1 LNRNT
6 WKITVPDG
14 KVCVAI
20 VTYNSARYIRRCLQA
35 VLAQRGVSFEA
46 VVVDNASSDDTPQI
60 LNEFRGRIRVI
71 LNPANVGFAEGQ
83 NIAIR
88 ATQSKWVLTLNPDVL
103 MEPGFI
109 ARLVEAATADSR
121 AGAVCGRLLSI
132 APGFEPLGERLID
145 STGIFFTP
153 TMRHFDRGWHEPD
166 DGSYQEVEYVFGAS
180 AAAAL
185 FRRRMIEDIT
195 IEGSFFD
202 PDFFVY
208 REDADVAWRA
218 QLMGWRC
225 IYTPFA
231 VAHHVRT
238 VTPANRRSLPAMINM
253 HSVKN
258 RFLMRI
264 KNTTFGVYRR
274 NWFAAT
280 WRDVLVIGGSLVW
293 EPTSLAAFGR
303 VLKCLPRALRWRKQI
318 MSRRRVSDEV
328 LNQWFS
334 FEPAAQRVGAISA
347 THAPG
352 EMQGAVALL
361 SRTS

>member
-1 LNRNT
+1 M
-6 WKITVPDG
+6 PDG

-35 VLAQRGVSFEA
+35 VLAQQGVA
-46 VVVDNASSDDTPQI
+46 LDVTVVDNASTDDTRSI
-60 LNEFRGRIRVI
+60 LKEFRGRIRLI
-71 LNPANVGFAEGQ
+71 QNASNTGFAEGQ
-83 NIAIR
+83 NTAIR
-88 ATQSKWVLTLNPDVL
+88 ASQSKWVLTLNPDVL
-103 MEPGFI
+103 VEPGFI
-109 ARLVEAATADSR
+109 ANLLKAAAADSR

-132 APGFEPLGERLID
+132 GPGFEPLPQPLID

-153 TMRHFDRGWHEPD
+153 AMRHFDRGWHVPD
-166 DGSYQEVEYVFGAS
+166 GPYFQEVEYVFGAS

-185 FRRRMIEDIT
+185 FRRRMIEDIAVD
-195 IEGSFFD
+195 GNFFD

-218 QLMGWRC
+218 LLLGWRC
-225 IYTPFA
+225 IYTPHA

-238 VTPANRRSLPAMINM
+238 VTPANRRSAPAVINM

-264 KNTTFGVYRR
+264 KNATFGVYRR
-274 NWFAAT
+274 HWLAMTA
-280 WRDVLVIGGSLVW
+280 RDFVVVLGSLIW
-293 EPTSLAAFGR
+293 EPTSLAAFWR
-303 VLKCLPRALRWRKQI
+303 LAQCLPRALRGRRQI

-334 FEPAAQRVGAISA
+334 FEAAAQPLDGVAA
-347 THAPG
+347 TA
-352 EMQGAVALL
+352 ESRSVLRAVPVL
-361 SRTS
+361 SRTT

>member
-1 LNRNT
+1 MKN
-6 WKITVPDG
+6 TVPDG

-35 VLAQRGVSFEA
+35 VLAQQGVALE
-46 VVVDNASSDDTPQI
+46 VIVVDNASTDDTRSI
-60 LNEFRGRIRVI
+60 LKEFRGRIQVI
-71 LNPANVGFAEGQ
+71 RNASNAGFAEGQ
-83 NIAIR
+83 NMAIR

-109 ARLVEAATADSR
+109 ANLVRASAADPR

-132 APGFEPLGERLID
+132 GPGFEPLPEPLID

-153 TMRHFDRGWHEPD
+153 AMRHFDRGWHLPV
-166 DGSYQEVEYVFGAS
+166 GACFQNMEYVFGAS

-185 FRRRMIEDIT
+185 FRRRMIDDIA
-195 IEGSFFD
+195 IDGSFFD

-218 QLMGWRC
+218 LLLGWRC
-225 IYTPFA
+225 IYTPYA

-238 VTPANRRSLPAMINM
+238 VTPANRRSVPAPINM

-264 KNTTFGVYRR
+264 KNATFGVYRR
-274 NWFAAT
+274 YWLSMTA
-280 WRDVLVIGGSLVW
+280 RDLVVVGASIVW
-293 EPTSLAAFGR
+293 EPTSLPAFWR
-303 VLKCLPRALRWRKQI
+303 LAKCLPRALRWRKQI
-318 MSRRRVSDEV
+318 MSRRRVSDEA
-328 LNQWFS
+328 LNRWFS
-334 FEPAAQRVGAISA
+334 FDAAAQPLDAVAA
-347 THAPG
+347 TTESRG
-352 EMQGAVALL
+352 VLRGAVPLL
-361 SRTS
+361 SRTT

>member
-1 LNRNT
+1 M
-6 WKITVPDG
+6 PDG

-35 VLAQRGVSFEA
+35 VLAQQGVA
-46 VVVDNASSDDTPQI
+46 LDVIVVDNASTDATPNI
-60 LNEFRGRIRVI
+60 LKEFRGRIRV
-71 LNPANVGFAEGQ
+71 LENTANVGFAEGQ
-83 NIAIR
+83 NMAIR
-88 ATQSKWVLTLNPDVL
+88 AGSSKWVLTLNPDVL
-103 MEPGFI
+103 VEPGFI
-109 ARLVEAATADSR
+109 ANLVKTAAADSR

-132 APGFEPLGERLID
+132 GPGFEPLPERLID

-153 TMRHFDRGWHEPD
+153 AMRHFDRGWHQPD
-166 DGSYQEVEYVFGAS
+166 GACFQNVEYVFGAS

-185 FRRRMIEDIT
+185 FRRRMIEDIA
-195 IEGSFFD
+195 IDGNFFD

-218 QLMGWRC
+218 LLLGWRC
-225 IYTPFA
+225 IYTPYA

-238 VTPANRRSLPAMINM
+238 VTPANRRTAPAVVNM

-274 NWFAAT
+274 HWFAMTA
-280 WRDVLVIGGSLVW
+280 RDVVVVLASLVW
-293 EPTSLAAFGR
+293 EPTSLAAFWR
-303 VLKCLPRALRWRKQI
+303 LARCLPRALRGRRQI

-328 LNQWFS
+328 LNRWFS
-334 FEPAAQRVGAISA
+334 FEAAAPPLDAAAAAA
-347 THAPG
+347 TESRG
-352 EMQGAVALL
+352 VLRAVPVL
-361 SRTS
+361 SRTT

>member
-1 LNRNT
+1 M
-6 WKITVPDG
+6 PDG
-14 KVCVAI
+14 KVCVAL

-35 VLAQRGVSFEA
+35 ALAQHGVAFEV
-46 VVVDNASSDDTPQI
+46 VVVDNASTDDTRNI
-60 LNEFRGRIRVI
+60 LKEFRGRIRVI
-71 LNPANVGFAEGQ
+71 LNPSNVGFAEGQ

-109 ARLVEAATADSR
+109 ARLVEAAAADSR

-132 APGFEPLGERLID
+132 GPGFEPLSERLID

-153 TMRHFDRGWHEPD
+153 TMRHFDRGWHAPE
-166 DGSYQEVEYVFGAS
+166 DGAFQNFEYVFGAS
-180 AAAAL
+180 AAAGL
-185 FRRRMIEDIT
+185 FRRRMIEDIAVD
-195 IEGSFFD
+195 GSFFD

-225 IYTPFA
+225 IYTPLA

-238 VTPANRRSLPAMINM
+238 VTPANRRSLPPLINM

-264 KNTTFGVYRR
+264 KNTTLGVYRR
-274 NWFAAT
+274 HWLATT
-280 WRDVLVIGGSLVW
+280 WRDLLVVGGSLVW
-293 EPTSLAAFGR
+293 EPTSLAAFWR
-303 VLKCLPRALRWRKQI
+303 VARCLPRALRWRRQI
-318 MSRRRVSDEV
+318 MSRRRVSDDV
-328 LNQWFS
+328 LSQWFR
-334 FEPAAQRVGAISA
+334 FEPVAQPLGPV
-347 THAPG
+347 
-352 EMQGAVALL
+352 AVAPAPQGDLRGAASLL
-361 SRTS
+361 TP